1 MGDAKRAFQAKA
13 WQELRSKVE
22 IEGLFNKETFVVA
35 GQK

>member
-1 MGDAKRAFQAKA
+1 MGDAKRAFQANT
-13 WQELRSKVE
+13 WRELRAKVE